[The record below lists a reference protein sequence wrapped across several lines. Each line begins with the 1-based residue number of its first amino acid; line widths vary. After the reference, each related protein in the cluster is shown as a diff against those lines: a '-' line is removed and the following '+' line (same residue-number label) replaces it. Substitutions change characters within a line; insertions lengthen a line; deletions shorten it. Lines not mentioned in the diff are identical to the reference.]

1 MIENNDISIS
11 FLGYFHKTKTV
22 NSFGAMEQN
31 KALTVLYNL
40 FNKQENF
47 NQIKDRYSNINQYFK
62 YSSNDLNKNI
72 PLIIKTL
79 FDKIKNQNASFKSQS
94 KFLSSID
101 STGTSIKLSHEIIE
115 DITNMLILL
124 LSSFMN
130 TRNYQKKILD
140 LLEGNTKLIELMSK
154 NYEKEIKMI
163 ESLDS
168 IKEIRFFIADDEQIN
183 IDVDKI
189 YLFYLFYKI
198 IFPSVLVIN
207 INLNITKLNQKYS
220 TKESG
225 LKAVYSMNVD
235 EIKNI
240 SSEYINCF
248 MANYLLIKTIC
259 ENCSSVQFTY
269 SQIDDYII
277 EIDKVF
283 STFGLNITD
292 KYDLNLMFYNSFFN
306 IPKLLKFSININS
319 LDNLL
324 FKNFLVLFFSFLSK
338 KTMLIEELEINLF
351 PKEIHSY
358 GINFRKILL
367 NKIFF
372 EKLTQKDFEDYKE
385 DIINWK
391 YEKVF
396 RLNTKKEN
404 KPSISIKDDK
414 ILDLLYDDFSEN
426 LLILI
431 LLLEKNI
438 KNNKLKLSLI
448 MPKFLLDKK
457 NYSSGIYFFIHNLFK
472 ILEKKSGLIKL
483 NLLKLESNILVP
495 EIIPNNIDLHKCSI
509 QNFEI
514 KIGNLS
520 KIIDLNL
527 LPYQSLESIKLSNI
541 FYEDIRDL
549 TNGINQ
555 VNEKRGEIK
564 LKLLKLKLNYQA
576 YIDYDIIYKLFNIGY
591 CTSIENCFLKF
602 KNEFCKD
609 DIIKLII
616 KILNGCATSENT
628 GLKSKVHIKLFYDVN
643 DKLYFKEIFEQ
654 SLKAFDI
661 TQLNGNIFVT
671 HHIKKMKIKREQG
684 KKRCIKY
691 EIIKLYSEKKT
702 ELYMKLILRKIIG
715 NNSNK
720 LQIGTRI
727 MSFLIPFTSKME
739 VSFHLKNE

>member
-1 MIENNDISIS
+1 MNDNNDISIT
-11 FLGYFHKTKTV
+11 FLSYIHKTKTI
-22 NSFGAMEQN
+22 NSIDAKEQN
-31 KALTVLYNL
+31 KVLTILYNL
-40 FNKQENF
+40 YNQQDNF
-47 NQIKDRYSNINQYFK
+47 NQIKDKYCNINQYFK

-72 PLIIKTL
+72 PLIIKNL
-79 FDKIKNQNASFKSQS
+79 FDKLKNQNTSIRNQS

-101 STGTSIKLSHEIIE
+101 SSGTSIQLSHAIIE

-130 TRNYQKKILD
+130 TRNYQKKLLD
-140 LLEGNTKLIELMSK
+140 LLEGNTKIIELMSK
-154 NYEKEIKMI
+154 NYENEIKMI

-168 IKEIRFFIADDEQIN
+168 IKEIKFFIANDEQIN

-198 IFPSVLVIN
+198 LFPSVLVLN
-207 INLNITKLNQKYS
+207 INLNIEKLNQKYS
-220 TKESG
+220 TKELG
-225 LKAVYSMNVD
+225 LKAVYSMDVN

-240 SSEYINCF
+240 SSEYVNCF

-259 ENCSSVQFTY
+259 ENCSSVHFTY

-277 EIDKVF
+277 EIDELF
-283 STFGLNITD
+283 SKYGLNFPN

-306 IPKLLKFSININS
+306 IPKLLKFTININS

-324 FKNFLVLFFSFLSK
+324 FKNFLALFFSFLSK
-338 KTMLIEELEINLF
+338 QTMVIEELDINLF
-351 PKEIHSY
+351 PIEIHSY

-372 EKLTQKDFEDYKE
+372 ENLTKKDFIEYK
-385 DIINWK
+385 DDSINWK

-396 RLNTKKEN
+396 KLNSKKEK
-404 KPSISIKDDK
+404 KPVISIKDDK
-414 ILDLLYDDFSEN
+414 ILDILYDDFSEN

-431 LLLEKNI
+431 LLLEKNV
-438 KNNKLKLSLI
+438 KNNKIKISLL

-457 NYSSGIYFFIHNLFK
+457 NYSCAIYFFIHNIFK
-472 ILEKKSGLIKL
+472 ILEKKAGLIKL
-483 NLLKLESNILVP
+483 NLLKIESNILVP
-495 EIIPNNIDLHKCSI
+495 EIVPNNIDLHKCNI
-509 QNFEI
+509 QNFQI
-514 KIGNLS
+514 KIGNIS

-527 LPYQSLESIKLSNI
+527 LPYKSLESIKLSNV

-549 TNGINQ
+549 SIGINQ
-555 VNEKRGEIK
+555 VNEKRGEINI
-564 LKLLKLKLNYQA
+564 KLLKIKLNYQT
-576 YIDYDIIYKLFNIGY
+576 YIDYDIIYKLFNFGY
-591 CTSIENCFLKF
+591 CTTIENFFLKF
-602 KNEFCKD
+602 KNEFHKD

-616 KILNGCATSENT
+616 KILNACATSENT

-643 DKLYFKEIFEQ
+643 DGLNFKEIFEQ

-671 HHIKKMKIKREQG
+671 HHLKKMKIKREQG
-684 KKRCIKY
+684 KKICIKY

-727 MSFLIPFTSKME
+727 MSFLIPFTSIME
-739 VSFHLKNE
+739 VSFHFKNE